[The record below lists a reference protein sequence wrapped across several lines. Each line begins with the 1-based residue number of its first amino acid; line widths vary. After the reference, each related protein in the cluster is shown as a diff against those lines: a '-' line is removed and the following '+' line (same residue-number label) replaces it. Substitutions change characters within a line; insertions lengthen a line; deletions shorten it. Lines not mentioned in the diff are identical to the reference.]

1 MASDHNSNASNFGFS
16 SPLFVPEESPEPHI
30 VDFLEG
36 LPRPNGELPDLRAPE
51 VKDAEEREKQMA
63 NASNPPQPQPQPA
76 QPAGVARPTTFLL
89 PRPGH
94 TELKGNFSLSR
105 SENEETEVGRGQSN
119 GQSEGHGEGSGMEG
133 VEQQQQQQEQC
144 LAGLSLTGNEHNQTQ
159 GPDLE
164 MPDFRINMQ
173 QPQLTNRP
181 DLTSDEPKSEP
192 DQEPSFAT
200 NVNQPQFTFAEPKS
214 EPESDRELP
223 SFVTNINQ
231 PQFTFDAPK
240 SEHGIDDG
248 LPAFATNVGQPQ
260 FHLYEPESR
269 PVSETGLPFVT
280 NVGQPQFT
288 FDQEPKSE
296 PDTDTEHGLL
306 PNAANVTQP
315 QSTLNQQLEPKP
327 ARNQTQQRQFIDVN
341 DEPDSEPDQEPQ
353 LAININVPQITIDPP
368 EVNQQPALTSP
379 IANSNS
385 LRPEPVREPAPRL
398 RSKTIRP
405 FTSRAERARRKAA
418 ADAKA
423 ASDAAMTQN
432 APKRPV
438 PANNSSIDMLNPSD
452 AARNVPP
459 HSPKQPMQASNS
471 TSDPLMMLLTAAKTV
486 PPDSPEPP
494 VTTSKSIR
502 ETLSALA
509 AAHNVPLETAPTQKS
524 MHDTLSEYYAAGKAK
539 PYSPN
544 ATGALPKS
552 NVSTNNSASTISVP
566 KTKTNLPPRAFQEI
580 NADTSIFSA
589 PARTYTHVGSDPESM
604 IHFHY
609 HHLDKLARELRDKE
623 ADACDREENLA
634 AMLEQAQTLRNLA
647 VQERSNGLVLIRHRL
662 RELAALE
669 GKTKD
674 EIDSNPEWRE
684 TLCPLKLGE
693 VERGSEDPEVMA
705 REARRRKRRGE
716 MDEYDSA

>member
-1 MASDHNSNASNFGFS
+1 MASDHNNNASNFGFS

-30 VDFLEG
+30 VDILEG
-36 LPRPNGELPDLRAPE
+36 LPWPNGEVPDLRAPE

-63 NASNPPQPQPQPA
+63 SANDPPQQPQPA
-76 QPAGVARPTTFLL
+76 QPAGIARPPTFLL

-94 TELKGNFSLSR
+94 TELKGNFSFSR
-105 SENEETEVGRGQSN
+105 SENEEREVGRGQGN
-119 GQSEGHGEGSGMEG
+119 RQSEGHVEGSGTEG
-133 VEQQQQQQEQC
+133 VEQQQQQQEQR
-144 LAGLSLTGNEHNQTQ
+144 LAGLSLTGNEHNQQQ
-159 GPDLE
+159 GPDLD
-164 MPDFRINMQ
+164 MPDFHVNMQ
-173 QPQLTNRP
+173 QPQLTDQP
-181 DLTSDEPKSEP
+181 DLTFDEPKSEP

-214 EPESDRELP
+214 EPDTDRELP
-223 SFVTNINQ
+223 SFATNINQ
-231 PQFTFDAPK
+231 PNFTFDEPK
-240 SEHGIDDG
+240 SEHDSDDG
-248 LPAFATNVGQPQ
+248 LPSFTTNVGQPQ
-260 FHLYEPESR
+260 FHLYEPELR
-269 PVSETGLPFVT
+269 PVSETGLPSFVT
-280 NVGQPQFT
+280 NVGQLQFS

-296 PDTDTEHGLL
+296 PDTEHGL
-306 PNAANVTQP
+306 PSNAANVTQP
-315 QSTLNQQLEPKP
+315 QFALNQQLEADP
-327 ARNQTQQRQFIDVN
+327 ARDHTQQPQFIDVN
-341 DEPDSEPDQEPQ
+341 DEPKSEPDQEPHS
-353 LAININVPQITIDPP
+353 AINVNVPQITIDPP
-368 EVNQQPALTSP
+368 EVNQQPAPASP

-385 LRPEPVREPAPRL
+385 LRPEPVREPAPRS
-398 RSKTIRP
+398 RPRTIRP

-438 PANNSSIDMLNPSD
+438 PVNNSSVDILNPSTAD
-452 AARNVPP
+452 RHVPP

-471 TSDPLMMLLTAAKTV
+471 TSDPLITLLTAAKTV
-486 PPDSPEPP
+486 PPPPEPP

-502 ETLSALA
+502 ETLSALG

-544 ATGALPKS
+544 ATGALLKS
-552 NVSTNNSASTISVP
+552 NIATNNRASTISVP
-566 KTKTNLPPRAFQEI
+566 KTKTIRPPRSFQEI

-589 PARTYTHVGSDPESM
+589 PARTYTHISSDPESM
-604 IHFHY
+604 IHVHY

-623 ADACDREENLA
+623 AIACDREENLA

-647 VQERSNGLVLIRHRL
+647 VQERSDGLVLIRHRR

-674 EIDSNPEWRE
+674 EIDGNPEWRE
-684 TLCPLKLGE
+684 TLRPLELGE
-693 VERGSEDPEVMA
+693 MDRGSEEFEVMA
-705 REARRRKRRGE
+705 KEARRRERRGE